1 VEVQALP
8 LALILIYLIMKA
20 KNQQILQHI
29 ETVVSEFSIIG
40 FNDLNKE
47 QLKSFNAIA
56 LFYGVDINQSV
67 LLAIIIKH
75 SLLNEEVTLNLFLGY
90 FNGRLSQISSINENL
105 NLLIKKGYVNSKTTG
120 RHSKA
125 ISKQTFHIETKVL
138 NATINS
144 NSELL
149 KVKPS
154 ETIDEFLD
162 CIKNEFQKR
171 EDGYKDASSFVT
183 RVDELIQE
191 NKHFNE
197 IGWVNNQNDWSSVDK
212 TVFLTTSVNHII
224 EKKSLD
230 LEHIIKQVI
239 DVFSEQFSYRNSIVN
254 KTNPLMIGGYLEFK
268 QDDYL
273 FDEFISL
280 SDKSMKELFPSILNI
295 AKEKEVKPTMGLLIS
310 PESIIEEKLYYN
322 ESEESQINTLKNI
335 LNPENY
341 SNVVKQLED
350 SDLSSGVNILL
361 HGYAG
366 TGKTATV
373 KQFAKQT
380 NRHVFMIEI
389 EKIKSRWVGD
399 SEKNLKKVF
408 NEYRELMKSLPEIPI
423 LLFNEADAIIG
434 KRVEIRNSTDK
445 SFNTLQNLLLQEFE
459 DFKGISF
466 STTNL
471 ASHLDKAFERRFL
484 YKVEFNKPSDK
495 VRNQIINT
503 AFKDIH
509 PETISKVVS
518 NFELTGGQIS
528 NIKKKLLLKSI
539 VDGEVDKEAAFFQLC
554 KEELSLESNKTKSI
568 GY

>member
-1 VEVQALP
+1 VEVQVLP
-8 LALILIYLIMKA
+8 LALILIYQIMKA

-40 FNDLNKE
+40 FSDLNKE

-56 LFYGVDINQSV
+56 EFYGVDKNQAV
-67 LLAIIIKH
+67 ILAIIIKH

-90 FNGRLSQISSINENL
+90 FEGKLSQISSINDNL
-105 NLLIKKGYVNSKTTG
+105 NSLVKKGYVNSKTTG
-120 RHSKA
+120 RHPKA
-125 ISKQTFHIETKVL
+125 ISKQTFHIETIVL

-171 EDGYKDASSFVT
+171 EDGYKDAFSFVK

-191 NKHFNE
+191 NKHINE
-197 IGWVNNQNDWSSVDK
+197 IGWINNQNDWSTVDK

-224 EKKSLD
+224 EKKSID

-239 DVFSEQFSYRNSIVN
+239 DVFSEQFTYRNSIVN

-295 AKEKEVKPTMGLLIS
+295 AKEKEFKPTMGLLIS
-310 PESIIEEKLYYN
+310 PDSIIEEKLYYN
-322 ESEESQINTLKNI
+322 ESEESQISTLKNI
-335 LNPENY
+335 LIHENY

-350 SDLSSGVNILL
+350 NDLSSGVNILL

-373 KQFAKQT
+373 KQLAKQT

-484 YKVEFNKPSDK
+484 YKVEFNKPSNK
-495 VRNQIINT
+495 VRQLILNT

-509 PETISKVVS
+509 SETITKVVS

-539 VDGEVDKEAAFFQLC
+539 VDGVADKEAVFFQLC
-554 KEELSLESNKTKSI
+554 KEELSLESNISKSI

>member
-1 VEVQALP
+1 
-8 LALILIYLIMKA
+8 MKA

-40 FNDLNKE
+40 FSNLNKE
-47 QLKSFNAIA
+47 QLRAFNSIA
-56 LFYGVDINQSV
+56 EFYGVDKNQAV
-67 LLAIIIKH
+67 ILAIIIKH

-90 FNGRLSQISSINENL
+90 FEGKLSQISSINDNL
-105 NLLIKKGYVNSKTTG
+105 NSLVKKGYVNSKTTG
-120 RHSKA
+120 RHPKA
-125 ISKQTFHIETKVL
+125 ISKQTFHIETIVL

-197 IGWVNNQNDWSSVDK
+197 IGWINNQNDWSSVDK

-224 EKKSLD
+224 EKKSID

-239 DVFSEQFSYRNSIVN
+239 DVFSEQFTYRNSIVN

-280 SDKSMKELFPSILNI
+280 SDKSMKELFPIILNI
-295 AKEKEVKPTMGLLIS
+295 AKEKEFKPTMGLLIS

-322 ESEESQINTLKNI
+322 ESEESQISTLKNI

-373 KQFAKQT
+373 KQLAKQT

-495 VRNQIINT
+495 VRQLILNT

-509 PETISKVVS
+509 SETITKVVS

-539 VDGEVDKEAAFFQLC
+539 VDGVVDKEAEFFQLC
-554 KEELSLESNKTKSI
+554 KEELSLESNKSKSI

>member
-1 VEVQALP
+1 
-8 LALILIYLIMKA
+8 MKT

-40 FNDLNKE
+40 FSDLNKE
-47 QLKSFNAIA
+47 HLKSFNAIA
-56 LFYGVDINQSV
+56 EFYGVDKNQAV
-67 LLAIIIKH
+67 ILAIIIKH

-90 FNGRLSQISSINENL
+90 FEGKLSQISSINDNL
-105 NLLIKKGYVNSKTTG
+105 NSLVKKGYVNSKTTG
-120 RHSKA
+120 RHPKA
-125 ISKQTFHIETKVL
+125 ISKQTFHIETIVL

-191 NKHFNE
+191 NSHINE

-224 EKKSLD
+224 DKKSID

-239 DVFSEQFSYRNSIVN
+239 DVFSEQFTYRNSIVN
-254 KTNPLMIGGYLEFK
+254 KTNPLIAAGYLEYK
-268 QDDYL
+268 QDDFL

-295 AKEKEVKPTMGLLIS
+295 AKEKEFKPTMGLLIS
-310 PESIIEEKLYYN
+310 PDSIIEEKLYYN
-322 ESEESQINTLKNI
+322 ESEESQISTLKNI

-373 KQFAKQT
+373 KQLAKQT

-495 VRNQIINT
+495 VRQLILNT

-509 PETISKVVS
+509 FETITKVVS

-539 VDGEVDKEAAFFQLC
+539 VDGVVDKEAVFFQLC
-554 KEELSLESNKTKSI
+554 KEELSLESNKSKSI

>member
-1 VEVQALP
+1 
-8 LALILIYLIMKA
+8 MKA
-20 KNQQILQHI
+20 KNQQILMDI
-29 ETVVSEFSIIG
+29 ETVVSEFSIIE
-40 FNDLNKE
+40 FSELKE
-47 QLKSFNAIA
+47 DQLKSFNAIVN
-56 LFYGVDINQSV
+56 FYGVDINQAI

-75 SLLNEEVTLNLFLGY
+75 SLLNEEVTLNLFLDY
-90 FNGRLSQISSINENL
+90 FDGRLSQIGSINDNL
-105 NLLIKKGYVNSKTTG
+105 NSLIKRGYVNSKTTG
-120 RHSKA
+120 RHPKA
-125 ISKQTFHIETKVL
+125 ISKQTFHVETVVI

-144 NSELL
+144 NAKLL

-171 EDGYKDASSFVT
+171 EDGYKDASSFVN
-183 RVDELIQE
+183 RVDELILE
-191 NKHFNE
+191 NKHINE
-197 IGWVNNQNDWSSVDK
+197 IGWIYNQSDWSSVDK

-224 EKKSLD
+224 DKKSID

-239 DVFSEQFSYRNSIVN
+239 DVFSEQFTYRNSIVN
-254 KTNPLMIGGYLEFK
+254 KTNPLIAAGYLEYK
-268 QDDYL
+268 QDDFL

-280 SDKSMKELFPSILNI
+280 SDKSLKELFPSILNI
-295 AKEKEVKPTMGLLIS
+295 AKEKEFKPTMGLLIS
-310 PESIIEEKLYYN
+310 PDSIIEEKLYYN
-322 ESEESQINTLKNI
+322 ESEESQISTLKNI

-373 KQFAKQT
+373 KQLAKQT

-484 YKVEFNKPSDK
+484 YKVEFNKPSDM
-495 VRNQIINT
+495 VRQLILNS

-509 PETISKVVS
+509 SETLTKVVS
-518 NFELTGGQIS
+518 NFKLTGGQIS

-539 VDGEVDKEAAFFQLC
+539 VDGVVDKEAVFFQLC
-554 KEELSLESNKTKSI
+554 KEELSLESNNSKSL

>member
-1 VEVQALP
+1 MNV
-8 LALILIYLIMKA
+8 
-20 KNQQILQHI
+20 KNQQILQDI
-29 ETVVSEFSIIG
+29 ETVVSEFSILG
-40 FNDLNKE
+40 FNNLNKE
-47 QLKSFNAIA
+47 LLKSYNAIA
-56 LFYGVDINQSV
+56 EFYGVDKNQAV
-67 LLAIIIKH
+67 ILAIIIKH
-75 SLLNEEVTLNLFLGY
+75 SLLNEEVTLNLFLDY
-90 FNGRLSQISSINENL
+90 FDGRLSQIGSINDNL
-105 NLLIKKGYVNSKTTG
+105 NSLIKRGYVNSKTTG
-120 RHSKA
+120 RHPKA
-125 ISKQTFHIETKVL
+125 ISKQTFHIETVVL

-144 NSELL
+144 NSGLL
-149 KVKPS
+149 NVKPS

-171 EDGYKDASSFVT
+171 EDGYKDASSFVN

-191 NKHFNE
+191 NSHINE

-224 EKKSLD
+224 DKKSID

-239 DVFSEQFSYRNSIVN
+239 DVFSEQFTYRNSIVN
-254 KTNPLMIGGYLEFK
+254 KTNPLIAAGYLEYK
-268 QDDYL
+268 QDDFL

-295 AKEKEVKPTMGLLIS
+295 AKEKEFKPTMGLLIS
-310 PESIIEEKLYYN
+310 PDSIIEEKLYYN
-322 ESEESQINTLKNI
+322 ESEESQISTLKNI

-361 HGYAG
+361 HGFAG

-373 KQFAKQT
+373 KQLAKQT

-495 VRNQIINT
+495 VRQLILNT

-509 PETISKVVS
+509 FETITKVVS

-539 VDGEVDKEAAFFQLC
+539 VDGVVDKEAVFFQLC
-554 KEELSLESNKTKSI
+554 KEELSLESNNSKSI

>member
-1 VEVQALP
+1 
-8 LALILIYLIMKA
+8 MKA
-20 KNQQILQHI
+20 KNQQILMDI
-29 ETVVSEFSIIG
+29 ETVVSEFSIIE
-40 FNDLNKE
+40 FSELKE
-47 QLKSFNAIA
+47 DQLKSFNAIVN
-56 LFYGVDINQSV
+56 FYGVDINQAI

-75 SLLNEEVTLNLFLGY
+75 SLLNEEVTLNLFLDY
-90 FNGRLSQISSINENL
+90 FDGRLSQIGSINDNL
-105 NLLIKKGYVNSKTTG
+105 NSLIKRGYVNSKTTG
-120 RHSKA
+120 RHPKA
-125 ISKQTFHIETKVL
+125 ISKQTFHVETVVI

-144 NSELL
+144 NAKLL

-171 EDGYKDASSFVT
+171 EDGYKDASSFVN
-183 RVDELIQE
+183 RVDELILE
-191 NKHFNE
+191 NKHINE
-197 IGWVNNQNDWSSVDK
+197 IGWIYNQSDWSSVDK

-224 EKKSLD
+224 DKKSID

-239 DVFSEQFSYRNSIVN
+239 DVFSEQFTYRNSIVN
-254 KTNPLMIGGYLEFK
+254 KTNPLIAAGYLEYK
-268 QDDYL
+268 QDDFL

-280 SDKSMKELFPSILNI
+280 SDKSLKELFPSILNI
-295 AKEKEVKPTMGLLIS
+295 AKEKEFKPTMGLLIS
-310 PESIIEEKLYYN
+310 PDSIIEEKLYYN
-322 ESEESQINTLKNI
+322 ESEESQISTLKNI

-373 KQFAKQT
+373 KQLAKQT

-484 YKVEFNKPSDK
+484 YKVEFNKPSDM
-495 VRNQIINT
+495 VRQLILNS

-509 PETISKVVS
+509 SETITKVVS

-539 VDGEVDKEAAFFQLC
+539 VDGVVDKEAVFFQLC
-554 KEELSLESNKTKSI
+554 KEELSLESNNSKSI